1 VLPCPAHAA
10 ANDDR
15 RADIPRSSHDEAAP
29 ARRQAEQVES
39 RQADR
44 AFRAMLAR
52 VTGGIATIGDIVPG
66 EQGHSC
72 QVNTKVADAPY
83 VGPDEWL
90 KAAPRIE
97 GSW

>member
-1 VLPCPAHAA
+1 
-10 ANDDR
+10 
-15 RADIPRSSHDEAAP
+15 
-29 ARRQAEQVES
+29 
-39 RQADR
+39 
-44 AFRAMLAR
+44 MLAR

-97 GSW
+97 GSWWPE